1 MFRVGSWE
9 TLESQGE
16 GKLHKETQEGQPLGW
31 EENLHV
37 DVREF
42 QEEKG
47 LWHSINTH

>member
-1 MFRVGSWE
+1 MNWLFTLGGQSIG
-9 TLESQGE
+9 LESQGE
-16 GKLHKETQEGQPLGW
+16 SKVHKRTEEEQPVSS

-47 LWHSINTH
+47 L